1 MAFRAR
7 RRSGSVDWD
16 IDTSRLNEILR
27 NLPGNR
33 RNAVRATAFSIEG
46 KAKVRAP
53 VDTGALR
60 NSIYVRMG
68 RTPSEMPVVAGDAP
82 RAELPEPGD
91 DDTAHVGPSVG
102 YAIYQELGTHNMAA
116 NPFLGPAVAEAV
128 DELAQNMGAA
138 VTDGRN

>member
-7 RRSGSVDWD
+7 RRSGSVDWEL
-16 IDTSRLNEILR
+16 DTSRLNEILR

-33 RNAVRATAFSIEG
+33 RNAVRATAFTIEG

-68 RTPSEMPVVAGDAP
+68 RRPAPLPEVEGNPVRV
-82 RAELPEPGD
+82 ELPAPAD
-91 DDTAHVGPSVG
+91 DQTAHVGPSVDYG
-102 YAIYQELGTHNMAA
+102 IYQELGTERMRAQA
-116 NPFLGPAVAEAV
+116 YLGPAVSEAAS
-128 DELAQNMGAA
+128 ELGRNFRNV
-138 VTDGRN
+138 VTDGE

>member
-7 RRSGSVDWD
+7 RRSGSVDWEL
-16 IDTSRLNEILR
+16 DTSRLNEILR

-33 RNAVRATAFSIEG
+33 RNAVRATAFTIEG

-68 RTPSEMPVVAGDAP
+68 RMPSQMPVLASDAP
-82 RAELPEPGD
+82 RAELPEPENE
-91 DDTAHVGPSVG
+91 DTAHVGPSVE
-102 YAIYQELGTHNMAA
+102 YAIYQELGTHDMAA
-116 NPFLGPAVAEAV
+116 NPFLEPAVADTV
-128 DELAQNMGAA
+128 DELTRNMGAA
-138 VTDGRN
+138 VTDGGD